1 MITKLNFRATWFK
14 FCLSNG
20 NEYPAQCV
28 MYNTKFV
35 QKLAFAYRN
44 CPLSLEATKHFQAY
58 INSLLWSGVENFPK
72 CAVYDIFTML
82 HCPSLLNSIA
92 YDAKFLPF
100 AFSGLTVLVGR
111 QEEHPA
117 CKNWVMRCWCGYLS
131 GVRCRLFAY
140 GPADATATPKPH
152 HLLPYINSVWLYLS
166 GTGLPSRLPYVSIR
180 LWTALCLCKRRQRSR
195 FEVSCRSGART
206 SLISRV

>member
-1 MITKLNFRATWFK
+1 
-14 FCLSNG
+14 
-20 NEYPAQCV
+20 

-44 CPLSLEATKHFQAY
+44 CPLSLETTKHFQAY

-92 YDAKFLPF
+92 NDAKFLPF

-140 GPADATATPKPH
+140 GPADATATPKPPSS
-152 HLLPYINSVWLYLS
+152 LALYKFSLALS
-166 GTGLPSRLPYVSIR
+166 FWYRLTQSFAVCFYPV
-180 LWTALCLCKRRQRSR
+180 
-195 FEVSCRSGART
+195 VNGAVFVQKT
-206 SLISRV
+206 STLTVRG